1 MGFGVRI
8 YSLVFV
14 VSCIAG
20 FVDANERPINIF
32 AAASLQNALSELTQ
46 NYYTET
52 GVDVQ
57 SSIAGTSTLARQIQ
71 YGAPADIFISANQS
85 WVDDLLN
92 RNLLNP
98 GSVSVIAENSMV
110 LVARTGVD
118 QNVSIAQRK
127 WDPNALL
134 STAMVGSVPAGIYAK
149 EAIVHFGLWD
159 ELQNQIV
166 QTDNVRSALR
176 LVELGEVD
184 FGLVYYS
191 DAVTSKAVQIVER
204 LPSES
209 HSSIEYHVALVES
222 DITDDVQKLYDLISS
237 EIFADIL
244 QSHGFVVPN

>member
-1 MGFGVRI
+1 M
-8 YSLVFV
+8 
-14 VSCIAG
+14 
-20 FVDANERPINIF
+20 
-32 AAASLQNALSELTQ
+32 
-46 NYYTET
+46 
-52 GVDVQ
+52 
-57 SSIAGTSTLARQIQ
+57 
-71 YGAPADIFISANQS
+71 
-85 WVDDLLN
+85 
-92 RNLLNP
+92 
-98 GSVSVIAENSMV
+98 
-110 LVARTGVD
+110 D